1 MGYFVTDTVGL
12 IIAVLN
18 VITVVL
24 LIYLFLQVVA
34 EGRSTLLGV
43 LDRIFGPVLAP
54 LRRVLP
60 MWRID
65 GAALIVAALLQLVAL
80 VLRRRY
86 M

>member
-1 MGYFVTDTVGL
+1 MSYFVADTVGL
-12 IIAVLN
+12 IIAALN
-18 VITVVL
+18 VITIVL

-34 EGRSTLLGV
+34 EGRSALLKA

-60 MWRID
+60 TWRID
-65 GAALIVAALLQLVAL
+65 SAALVVAVLLQAIALLLK
-80 VLRRRY
+80 RWY